1 MLRIYLSQNET
12 NEHVGTVGNYYARV
26 DNNPPIDIDELAELI
41 KEHNI
46 GFSKGSIVGILKD
59 MVTIVRRQVLNGQPV
74 KIDNLAI
81 FKASIENKGG
91 WPTLKDVNLHVGG
104 ENDNI
109 RDIHLL
115 AQATGDFTRSEL
127 SKEVKLV
134 LDRQSQQMVANA
146 GGNPDGSGTTT
157 DTGDDDQP
165 SGGGTQTGGGTQQGS
180 GTSGSGTQ
188 GTGTQTG
195 GGTQQ
200 NQNNGGT
207 QQNADGMYW
216 LTIAY
221 SGNGTM
227 SLADEN
233 GNASLVSG
241 NRKAGKTFTV
251 SVVPVEG
258 QTPTATLSG
267 TEIPLVEDEGHYVGS
282 FVMPEHNALLE
293 VFTGSNGNSGGA
305 GFESEG
311 D

>member
-1 MLRIYLSQNET
+1 MALRIYLSQNET

-91 WPTLKDVNLHVGG
+91 WPTLKDVNLHIGG

-134 LDRQSQQMVANA
+134 LDRQSQQMVSAA

-157 DTGDDDQP
+157 TTD
-165 SGGGTQTGGGTQQGS
+165 TGGGTQQS
-180 GTSGSGTQ
+180 
-188 GTGTQTG
+188 G
-195 GGTQQ
+195 GGTGSITPTGGDGG
-200 NQNNGGT
+200 NGG
-207 QQNADGMYW
+207 NGGG
-216 LTIAY
+216 
-221 SGNGTM
+221 GNG
-227 SLADEN
+227 
-233 GNASLVSG
+233 
-241 NRKAGKTFTV
+241 
-251 SVVPVEG
+251 
-258 QTPTATLSG
+258 
-267 TEIPLVEDEGHYVGS
+267 
-282 FVMPEHNALLE
+282 
-293 VFTGSNGNSGGA
+293 GG
-305 GFESEG
+305 G
-311 D
+311 DMN

>member
-1 MLRIYLSQNET
+1 MALRIYLSQNET

-59 MVTIVRRQVLNGQPV
+59 MVTIIRRQVLNGQPV

-81 FKASIENKGG
+81 FKASVENRGG
-91 WPTLKDVNLHVGG
+91 WPTLKDVNLHIGG

-134 LDRQSQQMVANA
+134 LDRQSQQMVSAA

-157 DTGDDDQP
+157 TTDTGEGTQQ
-165 SGGGTQTGGGTQQGS
+165 SGGTQQNQNNNNGGGTQTGGGTN
-180 GTSGSGTQ
+180 TN
-188 GTGTQTG
+188 TG

-200 NQNNGGT
+200 SGGGSTQQQGQPGTYRLVTYKYGDGTATVTDQNGQTLGNDAQVASGTTINLSVVSVDNKRPCIRLDGVIKYIVTENNGTWTGSFQMPTKGT
-207 QQNADGMYW
+207 VLEI
-216 LTIAY
+216 LTDPDDDDF
-221 SGNGTM
+221 
-227 SLADEN
+227 ADEN
-233 GNASLVSG
+233 
-241 NRKAGKTFTV
+241 
-251 SVVPVEG
+251 
-258 QTPTATLSG
+258 
-267 TEIPLVEDEGHYVGS
+267 
-282 FVMPEHNALLE
+282 
-293 VFTGSNGNSGGA
+293 
-305 GFESEG
+305 
-311 D
+311 